1 MNRTPGP
8 NVFRA
13 KMFAEA
19 AHAGQSYDSF
29 PYTYHL
35 SQVVA
40 MLEKFGFDDPIMLSA
55 GWLHDSIEDTNRN
68 YNDIASEF
76 GPEVAE
82 LVYAV
87 TNEKGRNRKER
98 NARTYP
104 GIRGNDQATALK
116 LADRIANVE
125 HGTINGGKEEMYRKE
140 FENFQFHL
148 RPSKEEAAKPEDER
162 ITRMWTHLARLL
174 GIH

>member
-8 NVFRA
+8 NELRA

-19 AHAGQSYDSF
+19 SHAGQSYDNF

-35 SQVVA
+35 GQVVE
-40 MLEKFGFDDPIMLSA
+40 MLKKFGFDDPVMLSA

-76 GPEVAE
+76 GTEVAD

-87 TNEKGRNRKER
+87 TNEKGKSRRER
-98 NARTYP
+98 NEKTYP
-104 GIRGNDQATALK
+104 GIRGNDRAVALK

-125 HGTINGGKEEMYRKE
+125 HGAINGGKEEMYKKE
-140 FENFQFHL
+140 FAAF
-148 RPSKEEAAKPEDER
+148 EAALRTKENEDDG
-162 ITRMWTHLARLL
+162 IKRMWTHLARLL